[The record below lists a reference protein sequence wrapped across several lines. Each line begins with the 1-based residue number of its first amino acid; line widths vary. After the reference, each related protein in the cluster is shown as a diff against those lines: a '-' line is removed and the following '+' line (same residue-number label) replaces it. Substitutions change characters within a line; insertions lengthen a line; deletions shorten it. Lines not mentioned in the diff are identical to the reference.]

1 MCQLAATTWYES
13 IIKILS
19 FSLYIYVDD
28 YLRDLHLLVQ
38 REIGWKHRLYTTR
51 AKLTVLTSRSH
62 PRTKNAFGSNRL
74 GKNKTHSND
83 MLPYDRV
90 SLHLWKTCRCCKCFS
105 RNESENLRDNAS
117 ENSKNRISEASR
129 LEVSPLFH
137 AHVIFRPL
145 REVTFAAQPRQFV
158 GLPFLRETVL
168 AFHLWAPIIISYHA
182 DSQSS

>member
-1 MCQLAATTWYES
+1 MPISSNNVIWIYHKNIILFSIYLCRRLSPWLASSCTKGNWLKTPIIHYACQIDS
-13 IIKILS
+13 IDKPKSPAHKKRFRI
-19 FSLYIYVDD
+19 
-28 YLRDLHLLVQ
+28 
-38 REIGWKHRLYTTR
+38 RLE
-51 AKLTVLTSRSH
+51 
-62 PRTKNAFGSNRL
+62 
-74 GKNKTHSND
+74 KNKTHSND

-117 ENSKNRISEASR
+117 ENSKNRISGASR

-145 REVTFAAQPRQFV
+145 REVTFAAQPRQFA